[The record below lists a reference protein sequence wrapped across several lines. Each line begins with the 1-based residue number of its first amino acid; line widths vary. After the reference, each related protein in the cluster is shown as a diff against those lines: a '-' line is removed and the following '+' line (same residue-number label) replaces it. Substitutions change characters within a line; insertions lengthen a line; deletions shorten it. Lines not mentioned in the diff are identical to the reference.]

1 MVEPRQ
7 RSRASGERQSG
18 SLPGTRWHN
27 EVQVTANLRPSADAA
42 LVAYGEIVLAH
53 RAQVDRVTER
63 EPAPERDRW
72 AKRAADFRPGRM
84 DAPEIG
90 ALGRLARPS
99 DTWIDVGAGAGR
111 FAIPLSESV
120 SRVIAVEP
128 SAGMRAQLEQAVRE
142 AGRGNIDIVAAD
154 WPPPADSAVDAGD
167 AVLVANVLYGVAD
180 LGPFLEAAE
189 SHCRRMCVVIAS
201 DRAPSSPLPEV
212 WEAVHGEPFS
222 PLPALRELLA
232 VLLAMGRQ
240 VDVEPVPVPMPPRR
254 PLEQVLDHVRRI
266 YHVSGGSKKDR
277 TLLEILER
285 DFRGSDGLVRMP
297 APERYSSVV
306 SWLPPV

>member
-1 MVEPRQ
+1 M
-7 RSRASGERQSG
+7 
-18 SLPGTRWHN
+18 
-27 EVQVTANLRPSADAA
+27 TADLRPTADAA
-42 LVAYGEIVLAH
+42 LVAYGKLVLAH

-90 ALGRLARPS
+90 ALERLARRS

-120 SRVIAVEP
+120 ARVIAVEP
-128 SAGMRAQLEQAVRE
+128 SAGMRAQLSQAVSE
-142 AGRGNIDIVAAD
+142 AGRSNIDIIATS
-154 WPPPADSAVDAGD
+154 WPPPADSEVEAGD
-167 AVLVANVLYGVAD
+167 AVLIANVLYGVAD
-180 LGPFLEAAE
+180 VGPFLAAAE
-189 SHCRRMCVVIAS
+189 SHCRRLCVVIAS

-212 WEAVHGEPFS
+212 WEAIHGEAFNA
-222 PLPALRELLA
+222 LPALRELLA
-232 VLLAMGRQ
+232 VLLAMGRR
-240 VDVEPVPVPMPPRR
+240 VAVEPVPVPAPPRR
-254 PLEQVLDHVRRI
+254 PLEQVLDHARRI
-266 YHVSGGSKKDR
+266 YHVSAGSEKDGK
-277 TLLEILER
+277 LLGMLER

-306 SWLPPV
+306 SWPPPV